1 MKKLL
6 VYLLFM
12 MITAPLF
19 GQDALDIFGKNKE
32 IGIHID
38 CAESWTLHCSTSTRE
53 QYFSSMEEPRKQ
65 ITIEGSGITF
75 IPIDDTLLIS
85 KDVSEGIN
93 LLYVLESDHMFK
105 SISLVIRDQHGFTR
119 IKSVGAL
126 GDPFVKLQYVYG
138 PE

>member
-32 IGIHID
+32 VGIHID
-38 CAESWTLHCSTSTRE
+38 CLKSWTLHCSTSTRE
-53 QYFSSMEEPRKQ
+53 QFFSLEEPRKE
-65 ITIEGSGITF
+65 ITIKGSGNTF

-85 KDVSEGIN
+85 KDVSEGID
-93 LLYVLESDHMFK
+93 LFYDLQSDAMFK
-105 SISLVIRDQHGFTR
+105 TISLFIEDQHGLTL
-119 IKSVGAL
+119 IKSVAAVGA
-126 GDPFVKLQYVYG
+126 PSVKLLYLYN